1 MVRSRPY
8 ARNWHA
14 AATEPHALRPKLPIL
29 PQTRQMWKTCQAFRL
44 RYESFLPHSTP
55 LPPLYAQR
63 YLACFGAGLGIL
75 IIEGKEEISA
85 PTDPKPKAARA
96 RPFPFPEVNDGTQ
109 QHGARRPA
117 LPTPHRGYQNAP
129 ATAPFSATC
138 HSQKRPSRKPR
149 RCKNMPHPTPRG
161 EGGISYR
168 LQATAYGLGGYRLRA
183 RPTPNPCCTLRI

>member
-75 IIEGKEEISA
+75 IIEGKKEISA

-117 LPTPHRGYQNAP
+117 LPTPPQGVPKRPRNSPIFSYLPQSKTPLPQAPQMQKHATSYPQGGGGYQLP
-129 ATAPFSATC
+129 AT
-138 HSQKRPSRKPR
+138 
-149 RCKNMPHPTPRG
+149 
-161 EGGISYR
+161 
-168 LQATAYGLGGYRLRA
+168 GYRLRA